1 MRKDFQKMG
10 LPTLNSH
17 IAYLVFFVMLLVI
30 MQFQDISSS
39 DRKDQLRITY
49 HHMQAITLGLATFY
63 ADYEA
68 FPFAENT
75 KELINPARLFMKG
88 HYLIDKY
95 YSKPGEVIK
104 DGWGNEMVYEGDPT
118 SVFENTSLKM
128 PEKFAHDFKLIS
140 KGEDGKLGTSDD
152 IVWTKDIVM
161 IPGQYQKAL
170 DEIGQEE
177 SDQKESK
184 E

>member
-1 MRKDFQKMG
+1 M
-10 LPTLNSH
+10 TL
-17 IAYLVFFVMLLVI
+17 VVV
-30 MQFQDISSS
+30 QFPNISSS
-39 DRKDQLRITY
+39 DLKDQLRITY
-49 HHMQAITLGLATFY
+49 HHMQAITIGLSTFH

-68 FPFAENT
+68 FPFAENI
-75 KELINPARLFMKG
+75 KELINPERLFMKG

-95 YSKPGEVIK
+95 YSKPDEVIK
-104 DGWGNEMVYEGDPT
+104 DGWGNEMAYERDPN
-118 SVFENTSLKM
+118 SVFENTSFKI
-128 PEKFAHDFKLIS
+128 PEKFARDFKLIS

-161 IPGQYQKAL
+161 IPGKYQKAL